1 MSEKAKAIEM
11 YDKFHVYDWDEIEY
25 YQTSDKETKKMVN
38 NIIDE
43 IELQARNWGI
53 SSVKLYWQ
61 KVRSELNAL

>member
-11 YDKFHVYDWDEIEY
+11 YDKFHVYEWDENEG

-43 IELQARNWGI
+43 IELQARNWGV

-61 KVRSELNAL
+61 KVRAELNAL